1 MDKAIL
7 EKLKIERQ
15 APAAAGLPRA
25 RRGRFAM
32 LFGMALAMAAL
43 AWAGY
48 ALLYDRPVS
57 VAVATVAPV
66 QPSQAFSLLQAT
78 GYVVPQTKADVAT
91 KATGRLEKL
100 EVDEGSRVRKD
111 QILAR
116 LDNRD
121 LLAQREE
128 AAQQVRIARTQLR
141 RARAELR
148 EATLA
153 LDRARALI
161 GRNFVSREY
170 HDAAVA
176 RHAKAEAEVAAAE
189 AGIRAAEAA
198 YRVAEVQV
206 EYTLIR
212 APFDGVVLKKF
223 ADVGDVVA
231 PFAAATQSKGAVVSM
246 ADLSTLEV
254 EADVSE
260 ANLSQVKLGQPCEIQ
275 LDALPAIRY
284 RGEVRRIMPTVDKT
298 KATVLVKVA
307 FLDRDERIL
316 PDMSAKV
323 AFLSR
328 SLSEAQRVP
337 VTAVSRRALRR
348 RGANLVVFRI
358 EGERARETPVEVGQE
373 LGDWA
378 EVRAGLALGDRVV
391 LDPPESL
398 RSGSRVRVAG
408 AP

>member
-7 EKLKIERQ
+7 AKLKIER
-15 APAAAGLPRA
+15 PVPNEA
-25 RRGRFAM
+25 RRPRTRRRRFAM
-32 LFGMALAMAAL
+32 FFGMALTIAFL

-57 VAVATVAPV
+57 VAIATVTPV

-121 LLAQREE
+121 LIAQREE
-128 AAQQVRIARTQLR
+128 AAQRVRIAHTQLR

-148 EATLA
+148 EARLA
-153 LDRARALI
+153 LDRASALI

-254 EADVSE
+254 EADVTE
-260 ANLSQVKLGQPCEIQ
+260 ANLSQVRLSQPCEIQ

-307 FLDRDERIL
+307 FLDHDERIL

-323 AFLSR
+323 TFLSR
-328 SLSEAQRVP
+328 PLSDAQRVP
-337 VTAVSRRALRR
+337 VTAVALRALRR
-348 RGANLVVFRI
+348 HGANLVVFRI
-358 EGERARETPVEVGQE
+358 KDERAWETPVEVGQE
-373 LGDWA
+373 LMDWA
-378 EVRAGLALGDRVV
+378 EVRAGLAVGDRVV
-391 LDPPESL
+391 LDPPKSL
-398 RSGSRVRVAG
+398 RSGSRIRVTKV
-408 AP
+408 P